1 MTAIEISSSTV
12 SKEWYWV
19 FTDHLGSITSLVR
32 ESDGQKFEMSFD
44 AWGNRRDPAT
54 WVNYTTTLPDF
65 IIDRGFTGHEH
76 YDEFGLINMNGRV
89 YDPVIARFL
98 SPDNYVQAPELA
110 QNYNGYVY
118 CVNNPLKYTDPS
130 GEFFVIDSWI
140 IGLFSGGWK
149 EANKRAGNDIKI
161 WGGLFTSDP
170 NKSFGGRFW
179 ETISR
184 FTWQLPQTLGG
195 FITSHSYNTFGL
207 QGGVESVDYKY
218 GATVL
223 RTRNDG
229 WGGVTQGS
237 FIVGDNSI
245 EADEN
250 NALFQHEYGHYIQS
264 QSMGWAY
271 YPRVGIP
278 SIRSKGDHD
287 FHAVEQD
294 ANRRA
299 FLYFNKN
306 IEGFQ
311 DDASLRDDNGW
322 DFWSNPLNINGT
334 NTRLQYVDYSDPNQ
348 VNSLDVLRI
357 RAKWYDHASW
367 LLLPVGG
374 PVWVGLINSGIYN
387 R

>member
-1 MTAIEISSSTV
+1 VINNETGKI
-12 SKEWYWV
+12 
-19 FTDHLGSITSLVR
+19 FT
-32 ESDGQKFEMSFD
+32 QSFD
-44 AWGNRRDPAT
+44 SWGRKRNP
-54 WVNYTTTLPDF
+54 VNWSYTNIPDF
-65 IIDRGFTGHEH
+65 PFDRGYTGHEH
-76 YDEFGLINMNGRV
+76 LKWFGLINMNGRM
-89 YDPVIARFL
+89 YDAALCRFL
-98 SPDNYVQAPELA
+98 SPDPYVQMPDYT
-110 QNYNGYVY
+110 QNFNRYSY
-118 CVNNPLKYTDPS
+118 CVNNPLKYTDPT

-161 WGGLFTSDP
+161 WGGLFASDP
-170 NKSFGGRFW
+170 NKSFGGRVW

-271 YPRVGIP
+271 YPRVGIQ

-311 DDASLRDDNGW
+311 DDASLRDDKGW

-348 VNSLDVLRI
+348 VNSLDVLRV